1 MITIKISLQS
11 KLVLFM
17 GAIIT
22 ILSIYKYRII
32 ILPLIQLLTF
42 YFISSDIEC
51 KINGKCIIGS
61 WIALTAPTF
70 IFVIFIL
77 DYLNMFKEKK
87 DKIKNLY
94 EKIKKLK

>member
-1 MITIKISLQS
+1 MVSLQS
-11 KLVLFM
+11 KLVLLM
-17 GAIIT
+17 GTIIT
-22 ILSIYKYRII
+22 LLSIYKYRVI
-32 ILPLIQLLTF
+32 ILPLIQFLTF

-61 WIALTAPTF
+61 WFALIIPSF
-70 IFVIFIL
+70 IFIIFVL

-87 DKIKNLY
+87 EKIKNLY